1 MLRWM
6 LIVLALAVSACVLSP
21 NVPAAPI
28 DPTALG
34 TPADLPTPAN
44 APAPTDLPMPT
55 AAPLPGETP
64 SAPAAALPDPGSAVW
79 LPVVDGLSL
88 PVDLT
93 HAGDERLFVVE
104 KRGLIRL
111 VSAGRLSPDPFL
123 DIRDRVG
130 SQANEQGLLG
140 LAFHPRFAETGAL
153 FVNYTDTAGATVI
166 ARFRASGD
174 RADPTSEV
182 VLLRIEQP
190 FANHNGGA
198 LAFGPDGYLYIGTGD
213 GGSAGDPLGN
223 GQSLNSLL
231 GKILRLDVDGGEP
244 YAVPPDNPYA
254 GSGEVHP
261 EIWASG
267 LRNPWRLAFDRLS
280 GDLYFGD
287 VGQNQWEEVD
297 WVPAGAAGGLNFG
310 WNVREG
316 LHAYSG
322 EPSPAF
328 TDPVAEYSHELGC
341 SVTGGRVV
349 RDPTLPAWQ
358 GVYLYGDYCTGRVWG
373 LLRTPQGAWLNGL
386 LFESGRTL
394 SAFGEDAQ
402 GGVYLVDYA
411 GAVLRLTPAG

>member
-6 LIVLALAVSACVLSP
+6 LIVLALAALACALSP
-21 NVPAAPI
+21 DVPPAPIEPTVLETSIGLPASTDLPLPTDTARASETPAAP
-28 DPTALG
+28 
-34 TPADLPTPAN
+34 
-44 APAPTDLPMPT
+44 
-55 AAPLPGETP
+55 AAV
-64 SAPAAALPDPGSAVW
+64 LPDPATAFW
-79 LPVVDGLSL
+79 TPVVEGLSQ

-104 KRGLIRL
+104 K
-111 VSAGRLSPDPFL
+111 AGRIRIVRDGQLATEPFL
-123 DIRDRVG
+123 DISGRVG
-130 SQANEQGLLG
+130 SSGSEQGLLG
-140 LAFHPRFAETGAL
+140 LAFHPRFAETGTL
-153 FVNYTDTAGATVI
+153 FVNYTDTDGTTVI
-166 ARFRASGD
+166 ARFNATGD
-174 RADPTSEV
+174 RADPGSEV

-198 LAFGPDGYLYIGTGD
+198 MAFGPDGHLYIGTGD

-223 GQSLNSLL
+223 GQSLNTLL

-244 YAVPPDNPYA
+244 YAIPPDNPFA
-254 GSGEVHP
+254 GSGEVYP

-267 LRNPWRLAFDRLS
+267 LRNPWRIAYDRLS
-280 GDLYFGD
+280 GELYIGD
-287 VGQNQWEEVD
+287 VGQNQGEEVD

-322 EPSPAF
+322 EPSPTF
-328 TDPVAEYSHELGC
+328 TAPVAEYSHELGC

-349 RDPTLPAWQ
+349 RDAALPTWQ
-358 GVYLYGDYCTGRVWG
+358 GVYLYGDYCSGRVWG
-373 LLRTPQGAWLNGL
+373 LLRTPEGAWLNGL
-386 LFESGRTL
+386 LFESGHTI

-411 GAVLRLTPAG
+411 GAVFRLAPTG